1 MVAFVTSLIASLVMT
16 AIIFMYARRRPV
28 GRPVSWGEAMLGST
42 YVFFLVFLIYGIV
55 PHQWLTLAENELGWR
70 SDRFF
75 FGWGDFVRPQ
85 SQGGWFPF
93 DITYRAISDSI
104 AVLLYIVFIG
114 GHIFTWL
121 AWQNRGTTAET
132 KAKKALEKRSTYG
145 RPLVKQG

>member
-1 MVAFVTSLIASLVMT
+1 MVAFVTSLIFSIVMIA
-16 AIIFMYARRRPV
+16 AIGWYSNRRPKDT
-28 GRPVSWGEAMLGST
+28 PVSWGEAMLGAT
-42 YVFFLVFLIYGIV
+42 YVFFLVFIIFGVV

-75 FGWGDFVRPQ
+75 FGWGGFVRPQ

-104 AVLLYIVFIG
+104 AVGIYVIYGAGTIAAW
-114 GHIFTWL
+114 IF
-121 AWQNRGTTAET
+121 WQKRGENAEA
-132 KAKKALEKRSTYG
+132 KAKKALEKRTTYG